1 MSKLFIICGIS
12 FAGKS
17 TLGKKIAQQFGYA
30 EVDVDDTKTQL
41 YGPDIQ
47 DEDLPHDDWVR
58 IYAETDSLIERY
70 LQAGRM
76 VIDASRNFRKEERQL
91 ARQIAT
97 KMDAEVVTVFV
108 DTPEAIARQRLL
120 ENRKKPS
127 RREVTDKDFE
137 EILHVIEPP
146 TAEENPLVF
155 HYGDDVER
163 WIAKN
168 ISAIC

>member
-1 MSKLFIICGIS
+1 MRAPLSHPKYVHIPAL
-12 FAGKS
+12 
-17 TLGKKIAQQFGYA
+17 
-30 EVDVDDTKTQL
+30 
-41 YGPDIQ
+41 
-47 DEDLPHDDWVR
+47 R
-58 IYAETDSLIERY
+58 IDAETDHLIERY
-70 LQAGRM
+70 LQTGKT

-97 KMDAEVVTVFV
+97 KMDAEVVTIFV

-120 ENRKKPS
+120 ENRKKPA
-127 RREVTDKDFE
+127 RREVSDKDFE

-168 ISAIC
+168 ISAIR

>member
-1 MSKLFIICGIS
+1 MSKLFIISGIS

-30 EVDVDDTKTQL
+30 EVDVDDTKAQL

-47 DEDLPHDDWVR
+47 DEDLCNDDWIR
-58 IYAETDSLIERY
+58 IYAETDAFIEYY
-70 LQAGRM
+70 LQAGRT

-91 ARQIAT
+91 ARQIAI
-97 KMDAEVVTVFV
+97 KVDAEFVTIFV

-120 ENRKKPS
+120 ENRKKPL
-127 RREVTDKDFE
+127 RREVTDEDFE
-137 EILHVIEPP
+137 EILRVIEPP
-146 TAEENPLVF
+146 TADENPLVF

-163 WIAKN
+163 WIAQN
-168 ISAIC
+168 ISAIH